1 MNQQVN
7 LLAPIFRKRQTV
19 LSGRLAVLL
28 CAVIVAVLGVLQV
41 ISVWQVSSLE
51 REQTRLEVRR
61 TSATQQLN
69 QLAEQIKAGG
79 KSQELVAERDLLASE
94 LAHKRNALAALSR
107 SELGNTTG
115 FSPQFM
121 GLARQRLS
129 GLWLTRIDLASGGRR
144 LELQGITLSED
155 LLPRYLAL
163 LGTEQIFK
171 GIRFGHAQLSRPDD
185 SEREIQFELRSQEP
199 SLPAVIA
206 PVVAPA
212 PAAGASR

>member
-7 LLAPIFRKRQTV
+7 LLAPIFRKQQTI
-19 LSGRLAVLL
+19 LSGRFAVLL

-41 ISVWQVSSLE
+41 ISIWQVASLE
-51 REQTRLEVRR
+51 REQTRLEERR

-79 KSQELVAERDLLASE
+79 KSQELVAERDQLATE
-94 LAHKRNALAALSR
+94 LGHKRHALAALSR

-121 GLARQRLS
+121 GLARQRLP
-129 GLWLTRIDLASGGRR
+129 GLWLTRIDLSTGGRR
-144 LELQGITLSED
+144 LELHGVTLSED

-163 LGTEQIFK
+163 LGSEPIFK
-171 GIRFGHAQLSRPDD
+171 GTRFGHAQLTRPDEL
-185 SEREIQFELRSQEP
+185 EREIQFELRSQDP
-199 SLPAVIA
+199 A
-206 PVVAPA
+206 PVIPIA
-212 PAAGASR
+212 PAAAAGGVP